1 MITCCTCRGW
11 RTTSLTRFTVLNN
24 CRVVVQN
31 AKTKTL
37 FGSRKVVVRQKT
49 LIQKCN
55 IEHNTVISLST
66 EMSQR
71 RRRRIASQTHLWG
84 SWKKTQKIC
93 HASILP
99 HEQAQQQEIFLWFL
113 TNPET
118 QRMLRLHTCI
128 DNISLQ
134 IIIIAA
140 QTWLKSSAR
149 KVATIGSVLLFSISL
164 SRFSLL
170 SWNPICEPRSLL
182 SWMERASLH
191 KLFLVNWSV
200 DRLVSR
206 SVGPHR
212 KLQHVNCHIVIS
224 KRVVLLVTRATTC
237 GWVVDPYTF

>member
-1 MITCCTCRGW
+1 
-11 RTTSLTRFTVLNN
+11 
-24 CRVVVQN
+24 
-31 AKTKTL
+31 
-37 FGSRKVVVRQKT
+37 
-49 LIQKCN
+49 
-55 IEHNTVISLST
+55 
-66 EMSQR
+66 MSQR